1 MKDFPELEAEIKSQ
15 IALRDA
21 KERSLLLE
29 QALCSPTNTRIFFQ
43 SAFALASVVCLVV
56 WTSGQPEAVPIAT
69 GIMGLLILISL
80 QTEQRRLD
88 GRIDA
93 LAALLDIERRPPRPG
108 TGHVT

>member
-29 QALCSPTNTRIFFQ
+29 QALRSPTNTRIFLQ
-43 SAFALASVVCLVV
+43 SAFYLASVVCLIV
-56 WTSGQPEAVPIAT
+56 WMSGQPEAVPFAS
-69 GIMGLLILISL
+69 GIMGLMILMAL
-80 QTEQRRLD
+80 QGEQRRLD

-93 LAALLDIERRPPRPG
+93 LAALLDIERRPQAG
-108 TGHVT
+108 VVTG

>member
-29 QALCSPTNTRIFFQ
+29 QALRSPTNTRIFLE
-43 SAFALASVVCLVV
+43 SAFALASVVCLIV
-56 WTSGQPEAVPIAT
+56 WMGQPEAVPFAT
-69 GIMGLLILISL
+69 GIMGLMILMAL
-80 QTEQRRLD
+80 QAEQRRLD

-93 LAALLDIERRPPRPG
+93 IATLLDIERRQKAG
-108 TGHVT
+108 VVTG

>member
-29 QALCSPTNTRIFFQ
+29 QALRSPTNTRTFFQ
-43 SAFALASVVCLVV
+43 SAFALASVVCLMA
-56 WTSGQPEAVPIAT
+56 WMWGQPEAVPIAT
-69 GIMGLLILISL
+69 GIMGLLILMSL

-93 LAALLDIERRPPRPG
+93 LAALLDTSGNRRPGCNR
-108 TGHVT
+108 